1 MTINL
6 VAPRKGTGGAEYR
19 GQGGAEYR
27 GQGHRGAGYRG
38 AGSKGRQGTGYRS
51 ISSKHLTT
59 EEYKGLGGLQGTGGQ
74 ENYRVQGGR
83 TNRGQNTQVGS
94 GEGGGAGD
102 RSQ

>member
-6 VAPRKGTGGAEYR
+6 VAPRKGT
-19 GQGGAEYR
+19 GGAEYR

-38 AGSKGRQGTGYRS
+38 AGSKGRQGTGYWGAGYRS